1 MCPLS
6 AIRLIEVIGQ
16 ALLILCLSGRLHL
29 HNNPGRTILAG
40 SFADF

>member
-16 ALLILCLSGRLHL
+16 ALLILCSRKRSLL
-29 HNNPGRTILAG
+29 
-40 SFADF
+40 FALDSLLI